1 MTKNLRTVS
10 FGAAY
15 IIERR
20 TNRMKKTLSFI
31 LAIVMIV
38 VILPATVFATET
50 PWETVDASG
59 YAPED
64 FDYKDTNGKFTKRD
78 LYVPSKWTIS
88 KKYFAISYTC
98 TLKETAGKVT
108 YKTNSA
114 GKVVQDGSNNGC
126 IGLVLG
132 GGDGAGCVYL
142 TYANPAVATSA
153 DAVKQKPCGK
163 QLYFGP
169 WWGSGVFFKGR
180 VNYGISQSNVDEE
193 YTILLYGSYEGTT
206 LKVRAAINGIDF
218 DAWGQEEFTV
228 TNFNG
233 KLGYATKLSGFAA
246 EVRYLES
253 DSPLTKYS
261 LGHNYENNSLD
272 NGYVGPVMGKW
283 TKTGNTVKSNT
294 ANISS
299 AGSYYQLGY
308 SDNVEVSAKM
318 TLGVEHGFLFGVD
331 NRLADLS
338 INENGDRYNLVD
350 FVKATTTGLVNVGVE
365 KNDKKWGGWIRVDD
379 TELVKAGTKD
389 QKADVRVRYNKGN
402 VKIYVDDVLVLER
415 DGGNYGGGFGLW
427 SKATGATFEDV
438 KVNYILDEP
447 TGDNNAAGYY
457 QTRGNDLRVILEC
470 SKEELKKYAECE
482 ITVAFET
489 ANGTVTKT
497 YKANV
502 AYTGLDYG
510 ENNFYVAPDGYGL
523 IGCEILGI
531 TGATSFTAKATL
543 KLADGNT
550 VDIALGSGN
559 IG

>member
-1 MTKNLRTVS
+1 
-10 FGAAY
+10 
-15 IIERR
+15 
-20 TNRMKKTLSFI
+20 MKKTLSFI

-299 AGSYYQLGY
+299 AGSYYHLGY
-308 SDNVEVSAKM
+308 GDNYIIEAKM
-318 TLGVEHGFLFGVD
+318 TAGPNYGFLVAVEDFYGDGKVQ
-331 NRLADLS
+331 
-338 INENGDRYNLVD
+338 ENFDRYYLVD
-350 FVKATTTGLVNVGVE
+350 FLNGGVDTTRNNSKFGDWTFKGLNDGIEKIPDGKKINVG
-365 KNDKKWGGWIRVDD
+365 DKFDAKIVVKDNTLSVYANGY
-379 TELVKAGTKD
+379 LVQRRTID
-389 QKADVRVRYNKGN
+389 SYFGN
-402 VKIYVDDVLVLER
+402 
-415 DGGNYGGGFGLW
+415 GFGLW
-427 SKATGATFEDV
+427 SKAADTNPGVFEDL
-438 KVNYILDEP
+438 KVTYILDEP
-447 TGDNNAAGYY
+447 AEGNNAAGYY
-457 QTRGNDLRVILEC
+457 QTRGDDLRVILEC

-489 ANGTVTKT
+489 ASGTVTKT

-510 ENNFYVAPDGYGL
+510 ENNFYVAPEGYGL

-543 KLADGNT
+543 KLADGGT
-550 VDIALGSGN
+550 VDIPLGSGN

>member
-15 IIERR
+15 IIERK

-31 LAIVMIV
+31 LAIVMILA
-38 VILPATVFATET
+38 ILPVTVFATEN

-64 FDYKDTNGKFTKRD
+64 FNTAGKRD

-98 TLKETAGKVT
+98 TLKENAGKVT
-108 YKTNSA
+108 YKLNDA

-153 DAVKQKPCGK
+153 DAVKEKPCGK

-180 VNYGISQSNVDEE
+180 VNYGISQSNVGEE

-402 VKIYVDDVLVLER
+402 VKVYVDDVLVIER
-415 DGGNYGGGFGLW
+415 NGGNYGGGFGLW
-427 SKATGATFEDV
+427 SKSATAVFEDV

-447 TGDNNAAGYY
+447 AEGKRATGYY

-482 ITVAFET
+482 IAVAFET

-543 KLADGNT
+543 KLADGGT
-550 VDIALGSGN
+550 VEIPLGSGN